1 MKLSTNLKSL
11 MTKERMS
18 LVELSKLS
26 QVPKQTLH
34 NWLSGADPKNLDQIR
49 SVAQIFGLSIEELCY
64 GERSISRQGLKDF
77 EDEINAGVFEVVLRR
92 VKK

>member
-1 MKLSTNLKSL
+1 M
-11 MTKERMS
+11 
-18 LVELSKLS
+18 VELSKLS

-34 NWLSGADPKNLDQIR
+34 NWLSGADPKNLDQIF

-64 GERSISRQGLKDF
+64 GERSKSQPKLGLKDF
-77 EDEINAGVFEVVLRR
+77 EDEINAGIFEVVLRR